1 MKAKDKI
8 ALLVSGKISLK
19 EIQALE
25 EQEAREAAE
34 EAQAAAA
41 APQEPE
47 VDYKKLYEELKAAEE
62 AKHQEEAKEPE
73 VDYKQLYEAEQAK
86 VTKLQ
91 QANIN
96 QNLRNGDNEPESID
110 DIMIKAYSVPK

>member
-34 EAQAAAA
+34 EAKAAA
-41 APQEPE
+41 E
-47 VDYKKLYEELKAAEE
+47 VPT
-62 AKHQEEAKEPE
+62 EPE

-96 QNLRNGDNEPESID
+96 QNLRNGDNEPESVD

>member
-34 EAQAAAA
+34 EAKQ
-41 APQEPE
+41 
-47 VDYKKLYEELKAAEE
+47 
-62 AKHQEEAKEPE
+62 QEEAKESE

-96 QNLRNGDNEPESID
+96 QNLRNGDNEPESVD